1 MASKD
6 TPNHSEGTDG
16 TKSVAGG
23 ALAGITSGAIAGTVV
38 GGLPGAVVGG
48 LVGGA
53 LGGAFGG
60 ALEAAIGA
68 NEPQEDDTSATADG
82 RRV

>member
-6 TPNHSEGTDG
+6 TPDHSERTDG

-38 GGLPGAVVGG
+38 GGLPGAV
-48 LVGGA
+48 VGGA